1 MLTADL
7 TAIARRV
14 AALYGQY
21 EAEGPALRTAPVL
34 ALGTFER
41 VGSNW
46 LSDSLR
52 AEMPQHNEPFR
63 QQLSRK
69 HPTSPHNR
77 VPLELTGGAWLG
89 ALEQHHLAC
98 ALSDLY
104 GQPRHLIKET
114 NLFFSTETTLTLLP
128 YSPVLVLTRAPVGV
142 ASSFA
147 RGRLW
152 KRWGYSERYAQVAVT
167 ARSARWRNEFEP
179 LVPQDDPEE
188 PVALGRLMAV
198 NALLLARALEG
209 RARTIVS
216 YEQHV
221 KDPVGTLGRIADLL
235 NVDLPDT
242 VNPQPTSPTAAD
254 STFATN
260 RHKTGLIA
268 SLDCHTAE
276 LVSKHIDNTLSLAAQ
291 TLDPQV
297 SAAAAEWLAGDD
309 LYELH
314 EPVARPRR
322 TGQPAAAGRKALL
335 PSYCPMAGV
344 SWRNTL
350 VTNGEMA
357 DLLTMLHAAGMPNTQ
372 YGTNLLTCPMPHE
385 RGGRLHF
392 DPKERRWLVSPG
404 FETHPAYW
412 VTWVGAA
419 VMAAWSG
426 ARLPTRVE
434 ALEATLGAPPA
445 RNSDYAIGDASCV
458 VEPGLGAGQVSHL
471 VGNVQIWCGDGP
483 AQDAECPE
491 QRFLFGAAWNTPG
504 TRAAV
509 TAERSRHLLGSSRG
523 VGIRLVRDPD
533 TTQATGLGAWELAH
547 RLNGWID
554 ELGGPARSL
563 GELDRRLVTALTAAA
578 SSS

>member
-1 MLTADL
+1 M
-7 TAIARRV
+7 
-14 AALYGQY
+14 AALNGQH
-21 EAEGPALRTAPVL
+21 EPGGLAPTAPVL

-89 ALEQHHLAC
+89 ELELHHLAC

-104 GQPRHLIKET
+104 GYPRHLVKET
-114 NLFFSTETTLTLLP
+114 NLFFSTDTTLTLLP

-167 ARSARWRNEFEP
+167 ARTARWRKEFET
-179 LVPQDDPEE
+179 LLPQDDPEE

-198 NALLLARALEG
+198 NALLLARALNG
-209 RARTIVS
+209 REYTVVS

-221 KDPVGTLGRIADLL
+221 KDPTGALGRIADLM
-235 NVDLPDT
+235 NVDLPANEQ
-242 VNPQPTSPTAAD
+242 VRPTGPTAAD

-260 RHKTGLIA
+260 NHKNELIA
-268 SLDCHTAE
+268 SLDRHTAE
-276 LVSKHIDNTLSLAAQ
+276 LVSKHASDALSRAAQ

-297 SAAAAEWLAGDD
+297 TATAAEWLAGDD

-314 EPVARPRR
+314 EPVARPRQAAR
-322 TGQPAAAGRKALL
+322 PAAAGQKVPP

-350 VTNGEMA
+350 VTNSEMA

-372 YGTNLLTCPMPHE
+372 CGTNLLLCPMPHG
-385 RGGRLHF
+385 RGGRLRF
-392 DPKERRWLVSPG
+392 DSKGRRWLVSPG
-404 FETHPAYW
+404 FEAHPAYW

-426 ARLPTRVE
+426 ARLPTRAE
-434 ALEATLGAPPA
+434 ALEASLGAPPA

-458 VEPGLGAGQVSHL
+458 VEPGLGAGQVHHL
-471 VGNVQIWCGDGP
+471 VGNLQIWCSDGP
-483 AQDAECPE
+483 AQDADLPE

-509 TAERSRHLLGSSRG
+509 TAERSRYLLGSSRG
-523 VGIRLVRDPD
+523 VGIRLVRDHD

-547 RLNGWID
+547 RLNDWID
-554 ELGGPARSL
+554 DLGGPARSL
-563 GELDRRLVTALTAAA
+563 GELDHRLVTALTATAPI
-578 SSS
+578 S